1 MKFSNNGRYMV
12 KILPFYIIMKPI
24 FTISL
29 KGLLTLVLKL
39 QDLNYKWYLRGLEIK
54 KQPWTTRAIE
64 QIFILSPV
72 NQNIFDFN
80 NRNYNN

>member
-12 KILPFYIIMKPI
+12 KILPFYIIMKQI

-39 QDLNYKWYLRGLEIK
+39 QDLNYK
-54 KQPWTTRAIE
+54 
-64 QIFILSPV
+64 
-72 NQNIFDFN
+72 
-80 NRNYNN
+80 